1 VLAALLTVTALTAGP
16 AGADPGGGTPPPSDD
31 PLVALARQILAEL
44 GALADPPRCNQVPEP
59 ARWIDAGTPDRGMA
73 DPVISAHR
81 GALALAPENT
91 LASYEYAF
99 AYGVDLVE
107 VDVQQT
113 ADGRFVALH
122 DDTVDR
128 TTDGHGRVAALTLAE
143 LQALDAGHC
152 ATPGRGRGTAPAAAC
167 RAGGGDFPFRGRGH
181 RIPTLD
187 EVLAALPR
195 TTAIMI
201 EVKAGGFEAQV
212 AETLRR
218 SGRQGRLVMGSGKDD
233 VAAKLRRALPDAL
246 QFFPR
251 GPGLR
256 LGAGLKLA
264 GGRLSRPDYQVL
276 ATPRAALGARIDSPA
291 MLAAARR
298 LGILVAFFTINDE
311 AEIEALV
318 RAGADAI
325 ITDYPARARRVIDRL
340 RARTALPR

>member
-1 VLAALLTVTALTAGP
+1 VRAAAAALAALGTLV
-16 AGADPGGGTPPPSDD
+16 GAC
-31 PLVALARQILAEL
+31 R
-44 GALADPPRCNQVPEP
+44 EP
-59 ARWIDAGTPDRGMA
+59 ARA
-73 DPVISAHR
+73 PVLSDVRRPIVFAHR
-81 GALALAPENT
+81 GGSGEGPEST
-91 LASYEYAF
+91 LAAMLAAVARDPDVAIEM
-99 AYGVDLVE
+99 DLHRSR
-107 VDVQQT
+107 
-113 ADGRFVALH
+113 DGHLVVIH